1 MSYRLPIFLF
11 MFSIFSVNGHAGI
24 NKWVDENNQIH
35 YSDQPPPSN
44 AKATPLR
51 AQPESGPVAAI
62 APAASEVTAPK
73 TLAEREAEFRKAQ
86 KAKEEQEKKEAK
98 QKEEAQARQRYCE
111 DARSNQLTLENSR
124 RISTYDSKGEL
135 VYMDDATRNQRMEE
149 VRKAISKHCQ

>member
-1 MSYRLPIFLF
+1 MSLPLPIFLVV
-11 MFSIFSVNGHAGI
+11 FSTFSLHGHAAI
-24 NKWVDENNQIH
+24 NKWVDENNRVH
-35 YSDQPPPSN
+35 YSDQPAPSN
-44 AKATPLR
+44 AKAAPLR
-51 AQPESGPVAAI
+51 TPSETDPVAAI

-98 QKEEAQARQRYCE
+98 QKEEDQVRQRYCE

-124 RISTYDSKGEL
+124 RIATYDSKGEL
-135 VYMDDATRNQRMEE
+135 VYMDEATRNQRMEE